1 MKRIAEITLI
11 ENSTAG
17 NPPKILRPQTID
29 ITHVPDTVVRGV
41 DGHIAIGHHP
51 SKVFWMG
58 GTAKDLEHITNVRI
72 VGKDGVVLIDG
83 ELNTHNGVPHGVPT
97 AWNSLS

>member
-1 MKRIAEITLI
+1 
-11 ENSTAG
+11 
-17 NPPKILRPQTID
+17 
-29 ITHVPDTVVRGV
+29 
-41 DGHIAIGHHP
+41 
-51 SKVFWMG
+51 MG